1 MFYLLATLF
10 LGITSCTTLFR
21 VISSSTEGRE
31 QRVAHASA
39 LLPLL
44 FVMGSVLYTLPLFT
58 TMLASLGGTAGPF
71 DPLDLAGLAVPG
83 LAAGSLCLLIAAGFM
98 LAQGLRC
105 RRLSFA
111 AAGTLVIAG
120 MSGGLGV
127 VASAQHV
134 IFSNEHVGVLYLAN
148 LNESERVDDLD
159 CSRGILLIN
168 WDADEPNGESVRYRC
183 PTSVVLMQN
192 AGTPFI
198 PWPHYQQGESQA
210 LADYLLELMAS
221 AKRL

>member
-1 MFYLLATLF
+1 MFYLMATLF
-10 LGITSCTTLFR
+10 LGITSCAMLFR
-21 VISSSTEGRE
+21 VISSSTEGRD
-31 QRVAHASA
+31 QRVTQASP
-39 LLPLL
+39 LLPLM
-44 FVMGSVLYTLPLFT
+44 FVMGSVLYTLPLLT
-58 TMLASLGGTAGPF
+58 TMLDSPGRTAGAF
-71 DPLDLAGLAVPG
+71 DPPDLAGLAVPG
-83 LAAGSLCLLIAAGFM
+83 LAAGSLFLLIATAFM
-98 LAQGLRC
+98 LTRGLRS

-120 MSGGLGV
+120 LSGGLGV
-127 VASAQHV
+127 VASSQHF

-168 WDADEPNGESVRYRC
+168 WDADEPNGEPVGYRC

-198 PWPHYQQGESQA
+198 PWPHYQQSESQA
-210 LADYLLELMAS
+210 LADYLRELVAS
-221 AKRL
+221 AKRF